1 MDITKL
7 NKMAW
12 ATGTRGGLDKAIVT
26 NKKCPIC
33 GGTLECISTVI
44 LTTYPAQYYC
54 NCKECNYSASY
65 ACHEIVLTYDTDK
78 INNGESAEAYTP
90 EKLIPDC
97 CSHVY
102 DIVESNGKLMT
113 FCKLCGKIGDVK
125 KYDQI

>member
-7 NKMAW
+7 NKMTL
-12 ATGTRGGLDKAIVT
+12 ATGTDTDLNKAIVT

-33 GGTLECISTVI
+33 GGILECNPTVI
-44 LTTYPAQYYC
+44 LTTYPTQYYC
-54 NCKECNYSASY
+54 YCKECNYKAPY
-65 ACHEIVLTYDTDK
+65 ACQEIVWTYDIDE

-102 DIVESNGKLMT
+102 DIVELNGKLMT